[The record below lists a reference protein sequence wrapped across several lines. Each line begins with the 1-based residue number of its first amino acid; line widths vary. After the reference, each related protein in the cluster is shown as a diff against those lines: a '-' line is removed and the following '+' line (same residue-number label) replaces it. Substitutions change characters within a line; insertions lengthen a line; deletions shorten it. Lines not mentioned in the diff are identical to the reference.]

1 MRNKKRLLGLI
12 AVTVIG
18 VGAVTTSVV
27 IGSGSSPR
35 PSYAQVD
42 VEMDVSSTAD
52 SARLAKTKKPQVVYL
67 TGAASTIDTATT
79 GPYVD
84 VRLFSC
90 PGTSRVIG
98 GGVVPSN
105 TNVYQ
110 QGSYTPNPS
119 EYHIL
124 LGYDDEAIASGGA
137 TSFTITS
144 HLICLKGA
152 R

>member
-1 MRNKKRLLGLI
+1 MRSSKLLAGVVVL
-12 AVTVIG
+12 AAIG
-18 VGAVTTSVV
+18 AGAVTASAV

-35 PSYAQVD
+35 PSYAKVD
-42 VEMDVSSTAD
+42 VKVDAASAPV
-52 SARLAKTKKPQVVYL
+52 SARRAKAKKPQVLYL
-67 TGAASTIDTATT
+67 TGAASTVDTSAT

-84 VRLFSC
+84 IRLFSC

-105 TNVYQ
+105 TNVFQ
-110 QGSYTPNPS
+110 QGSYTPNAR
-119 EYHIL
+119 EYHVL
-124 LGYDDEAIASGGA
+124 LGYDDEAIDSGGA

>member
-1 MRNKKRLLGLI
+1 MRSRKWLGGVVVLT
-12 AVTVIG
+12 AIG
-18 VGAVTTSVV
+18 VGAVTANAV

-35 PSYAQVD
+35 PSDAQVD
-42 VEMDVSSTAD
+42 VRMDASSAPAAT
-52 SARLAKTKKPQVVYL
+52 RRAKATKPKVVYL
-67 TGAASTIDTATT
+67 TGDPSTVDTAAT

-105 TNVYQ
+105 TNVFQ
-110 QGSYTPNPS
+110 QGSYTPNAR
-119 EYHIL
+119 EYHVL
-124 LGYDDEAIASGGA
+124 LGYDDETINAGGA

>member
-1 MRNKKRLLGLI
+1 MD
-12 AVTVIG
+12 A
-18 VGAVTTSVV
+18 
-27 IGSGSSPR
+27 SSAP
-35 PSYAQVD
+35 A
-42 VEMDVSSTAD
+42 ST
-52 SARLAKTKKPQVVYL
+52 RRAKAKKPKVLYL
-67 TGAASTIDTATT
+67 TGGPSTVDTAAT

-105 TNVYQ
+105 TNVFQ
-110 QGSYTPNPS
+110 QGSYTPNSS
-119 EYHIL
+119 EYHVL
-124 LGYDDEAIASGGA
+124 LGYDDEAIDAGGA

-152 R
+152 K

>member
-1 MRNKKRLLGLI
+1 MRSRKWLAGVVVL
-12 AVTVIG
+12 AAIG
-18 VGAVTTSVV
+18 AGAVTASAV

-42 VEMDVSSTAD
+42 VRMDASSAPAST
-52 SARLAKTKKPQVVYL
+52 RAKAKKPKVLYL
-67 TGAASTIDTATT
+67 TGGPSTVDTAAT

-105 TNVYQ
+105 TNVFQ
-110 QGSYTPNPS
+110 QGTYTPNSS
-119 EYHIL
+119 EYHVL
-124 LGYDDEAIASGGA
+124 LGYDDEAINAGGA

-152 R
+152 K